1 MKIVEENR
9 SIRDLNTLKLAGTAA
24 AYAEVHSRNE
34 LTEVLQQTHRK
45 PYRIVPLGEGSNVV
59 LGSMLNVLLLRYMK
73 QGFKVIDE
81 STEHITLR
89 VAAGQN
95 WHQLVMH
102 CVQNEWYGL
111 ENLALIPG
119 TVGAAPIQNIG
130 AYGVEL
136 NQFVVSVSGVFLPQH
151 NTNQACE
158 VFQFSVSDC
167 HFGYRNSI
175 FRGELRDRVL
185 ITSVDLKLSKKFN
198 PELGYPALSD
208 FLHNE
213 YGSNSGVTPRQLC
226 DAVIAIRQSKLPDPD
241 VLPNA
246 GSFFKNVIV
255 SEKENHRL
263 KTKYP
268 DMPCFPV
275 ENSTHYKIPAAWLV
289 EQCGFKGRQGENG
302 IGVHEKQAIVL
313 VNRGAED
320 NVTASE
326 LLSFAKTIQ
335 QAVSGRFGLELEIE
349 PQIYE

>member
-9 SIRDLNTLKLAGTAA
+9 SISDLNTLKLAGTAS

-34 LTEVLQQTHRK
+34 LTEVLQEVHRK
-45 PYRIVPLGEGSNVV
+45 PCRIVPLGEGSNVV
-59 LGSMLNVLLLRYMK
+59 LGSKLNVLLLRYMK
-73 QGFKVIDE
+73 PGFKVVDE
-81 STEHITLR
+81 STNHITLR

-102 CVQNEWYGL
+102 CVRNGWHGL
-111 ENLALIPG
+111 ENLSLIPG

-136 NQFVVSVSGVFLPQH
+136 NQFVVSVSGMFLPQG

-175 FRGELRDRVL
+175 FRGELRDKVL
-185 ITSVDLKLSKKFN
+185 ITSVDLKLSKKFSPN
-198 PELGYPALSD
+198 IGYPALSD
-208 FLHNE
+208 FLHDK
-213 YGSNSGVTPRQLC
+213 YGSVASITPSQLT
-226 DAVIAIRQSKLPDPD
+226 DAVIAIRQSKLPDPA

-255 SEKENHRL
+255 GEKEIHRL
-263 KTKYP
+263 KGVHP
-268 DMPCFPV
+268 DLPCFPV
-275 ENSTHYKIPAAWLV
+275 ENSSHYKIPSAWLV
-289 EQCGFKGRQGENG
+289 EQCGFKGSQGEHG

-313 VNRGAED
+313 VNRCEGEG
-320 NVTASE
+320 VTARE
-326 LLSFAKTIQ
+326 LLAFAQTIQ

-349 PQIYE
+349 PQVYE